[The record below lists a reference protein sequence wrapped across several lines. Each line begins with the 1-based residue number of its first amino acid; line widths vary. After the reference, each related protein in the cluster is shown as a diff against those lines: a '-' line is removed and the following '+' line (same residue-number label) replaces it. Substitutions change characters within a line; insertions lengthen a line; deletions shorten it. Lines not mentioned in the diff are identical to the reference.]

1 MPAIIAISLTK
12 EELDKFPKTAIYEG
26 KKTYYKI
33 SVIVNDENDKFG
45 QNVSVVAEQTA
56 EERAAKAPKTYIGNG
71 KVVWV
76 KGDIK
81 TAKVL
86 GESSSK
92 DEAF

>member
-12 EELDKFPKTAIYEG
+12 EQLDSFPKTAIYEG
-26 KKTYYKI
+26 KKTYYKM

-45 QNVSVVAEQTA
+45 QNVTVTAEQTA
-56 EERAAKAPKTYIGNG
+56 EERSAKAPKVFIGNG

-81 TAKVL
+81 TSKEL
-86 GESSSK
+86 SESGSK
-92 DEAF
+92 DEPF